1 MSDVCR
7 SENLASV
14 PVGPEEV
21 PFQRLVRCL
30 IRPAHGVITNCLCD
44 GADALAEAATGLV
57 TQRLSELTGLS
68 PSMERQLYA
77 MGQTRF
83 FQMAH
88 WSDEHIARVA
98 DQLGLDEAQIR
109 GANWIGQ
116 ARRRG

>member
-1 MSDVCR
+1 MPHSARTRRHNKLSLRRRRRARGEAV
-7 SENLASV
+7 V
-14 PVGPEEV
+14 PPVA
-21 PFQRLVRCL
+21 
-30 IRPAHGVITNCLCD
+30 PAD
-44 GADALAEAATGLV
+44 AATGLV

-77 MGQTRF
+77 IGQTRF